1 MMKPNSRARIS
12 EVMEQSGGGIYKQI
26 DTHRE
31 FVELL
36 RRVHP
41 EFLGKHPYA
50 ANWLAGLDD
59 FLVGLASA
67 GAHDPERCRYR
78 PCSSFP
84 RVLPM
89 IRVFSKIA
97 SPTGGHVVQFERAAL
112 HDVKGV
118 G

>member
-1 MMKPNSRARIS
+1 MKPNSRTRIS

-36 RRVHP
+36 HRAHP
-41 EFLGKHPYA
+41 EFLGKHPYV

-67 GAHDPERCRYR
+67 GAHDPESCRYR

-89 IRVFSKIA
+89 IRVFSTMA
-97 SPTGGHVVQFERAAL
+97 SPTGGQVVQFERTAL
-112 HDVKGV
+112 RDVKGV